1 MKKREWPFPA
11 YPNGWFQIG
20 YSDEL
25 EDRGV
30 QPLEVFG
37 RDLVLFR
44 DAEGTA
50 RVLDAHCRHLG
61 AHLGYGGTVDEGG
74 LRCPFHGW
82 LWNGDGRC
90 TEIPYAAKV
99 PKGAQIGSWSVTERN
114 GLLYLWHHAEGKAP
128 DREVPEIEEVHS
140 ADWTAFTK
148 LRWKVQS
155 RMYDMGENAVDHV
168 HFKYL
173 HGASGAPTLEQ
184 RVGEDGTASN
194 FSEMEM
200 TTPKGPV
207 PGSIESRGFGPG
219 LGMVRVQ
226 GIVDTIILNNSTPI
240 DEETVDVRF
249 SYMQRETEDPRTE
262 RIGQAMLRDLKKQME
277 QDIVV
282 FEHKRYWKRPLLV
295 AEDGPIGEYRRR
307 ARKFY
312 SGDFSSLDD
321 GVEEGGA
328 DGSSGAE

>member
-1 MKKREWPFPA
+1 MRKREWPFPA
-11 YPNGWFQIG
+11 YPNGWFQVA

-25 EDRGV
+25 PDRGV
-30 QPLEVFG
+30 SPLEVFG

-44 DAEGTA
+44 DADGVP

-74 LRCPFHGW
+74 IRCPFHGW
-82 LWNGDGRC
+82 LWNGEGVC
-90 TEIPYAAKV
+90 TQIPYAKKI
-99 PKGAQIGSWSVTERN
+99 PKGAHIGVWSSCERN
-114 GLLYLWHHAEGKAP
+114 GLIYLWHHALGEAP
-128 DREVPEIEEVHS
+128 GFEVPVIEEVGS
-140 ADWTAFTK
+140 DAWTDFTK
-148 LRWKVQS
+148 LRWTVKS

-173 HGASGAPTLEQ
+173 HGASGAPTLDQ
-184 RVGEDGTASN
+184 RVAEDGTARN
-194 FSEMEM
+194 YSEMEM

-219 LGMVRVQ
+219 LGCVRVK
-226 GIVDTIILNNSTPI
+226 GVVDTIILNNSTPI

-249 SYMQRETEDPRTE
+249 SYIQRQTDDPHEKRV
-262 RIGQAMLRDLKKQME
+262 GQAMLRDLKRQME

-295 AEDGPIGEYRRR
+295 AEDGAIGEYRRR

-312 SGDFSSLDD
+312 SGEFYEL
-321 GVEEGGA
+321 EEGDSEGDA
-328 DGSSGAE
+328 